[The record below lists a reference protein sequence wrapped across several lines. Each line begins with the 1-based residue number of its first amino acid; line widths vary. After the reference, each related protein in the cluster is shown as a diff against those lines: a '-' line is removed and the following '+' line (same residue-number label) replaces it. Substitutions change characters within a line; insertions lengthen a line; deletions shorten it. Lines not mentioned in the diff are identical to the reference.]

1 MWVIEKELG
10 IFHSNSHDGKSKWDF
25 MTLLY
30 MQGEPVCAYQDSR
43 AKEVLE
49 GAVFESRRWARKDLL
64 WPECGF
70 YHT

>member
-10 IFHSNSHDGKSKWDF
+10 IFHSNRHDGKSTWDF

-30 MQGEPVCAYQDSR
+30 MQGEPVCAYQGSR

-49 GAVFESRRWARKDLL
+49 GAAFESRRWARKDLL